1 MLGWY
6 AHLRRR
12 APLWGALALVLLAVT
27 AGLADKNTPAMQN
40 TVEWGRLVSFW
51 HLLLDHSSGTVY
63 SPERFTDAAPKLDT
77 AESDINSL
85 VVKKLLPQDLGEP
98 LRRVFRARYEYLQE
112 RCYPSTGH
120 VSQSST
126 EAVESA
132 SHWVVEMQFTLLRR
146 QTRAGKSDRKL
157 LEAIQANLT
166 TELAFQQAAADLKRQ
181 DTQEREA
188 LTKKE
193 AEKEKVDW
201 SQFDARCAK
210 RWQSLLAAYGK
221 RQPPRDRALPRL
233 VGLVMDLTDAQP
245 PDTSADQLSP
255 GL

>member
-12 APLWGALALVLLAVT
+12 APLWGALALVLLSLPAC
-27 AGLADKNTPAMQN
+27 AGEAPAMQN

-51 HLLLDHSSGTVY
+51 HLMLDHSSGAVY
-63 SPERFTDAAPKLDT
+63 SPERFREAAPKLNA
-77 AESDINSL
+77 AESDITSL

-98 LRRVFRARYEYLQE
+98 LRRVFRERCEYLQE
-112 RCYPSTGH
+112 RCYPPTGH

-126 EAVESA
+126 EAVISA
-132 SHWVVEMQFTLLRR
+132 SHWVVEMQLTLLRR
-146 QTRAGKSDRKL
+146 QSRAGKSDRKL
-157 LEAIQANLT
+157 LDALQANLT
-166 TELAFQQAAADLKRQ
+166 TELAFQQSATDLTRQ

-193 AEKEKVDW
+193 AEKEKIDW
-201 SQFDARCAK
+201 SQFDTRCAQ
-210 RWQSLLAAYGK
+210 RWQSLLVAYGK
-221 RQPPRDRALPRL
+221 RHPPRDRTVPRL
-233 VGLVMDLTDAQP
+233 VSLLLGLTEAQP